1 MTMAPTIRRPA
12 SDPRLAD
19 LLSAGGRAAAILLYV
34 RRLARLLA
42 LEPTAGAGLT
52 GREQRRL
59 GGRAVLASVRALTE
73 LDAGEVASELLR
85 EAGRRRRRAARRR
98 LPRELPPIG

>member
-1 MTMAPTIRRPA
+1 MAL
-12 SDPRLAD
+12 DRLAD
-19 LLSAGGRAAAILLYV
+19 LVSGGVRAYAILLYV

-42 LEPTAGAGLT
+42 LEPTAGAELT

-59 GGRAVLASVRALTE
+59 RGRAVLATVRALTE

-85 EAGRRRRRAARRR
+85 EAGRRRRLAATRRR
-98 LPRELPPIG
+98 TPALLTRT